1 MSKQKWIEKC
11 LSWKNKWP
19 VYLEQF
25 NDDTDGINLYFVIEA
40 LNKTS
45 DQNDIYITDAGT
57 AYYVASQNLN
67 LTKGQKLIFPGA
79 QADMGFSLPAS
90 VGVGLAAQGKN
101 VIVITG
107 DGSFNTNIQE
117 LATIKANNSKT
128 KFIILNNDGYL
139 SIRNT
144 QAKFYNGHIYGE
156 SASTGLWFPSLEDIA
171 HTYHLKYY
179 KINNNEDLIEAL
191 EKNIHNDE
199 SAIYDVKCKYFQ
211 EVIPTLSLKQ
221 SKNGKMIQCGLN
233 DMYPFLSDEE
243 LENEA
248 KFK

>member
-1 MSKQKWIEKC
+1 MSKQNWINKC
-11 LSWKNKWP
+11 LHWKNKWP

-25 NDDTDGINLYFVIEA
+25 NDDENGINLYYVIES
-40 LNKTS
+40 LNNVSK
-45 DQNDIYITDAGT
+45 DDDVFVTDAGT

-67 LTKGQKLIFPGA
+67 LIKGQKLIFPGA
-79 QADMGFSLPAS
+79 QADMGFSLPGS
-90 VGVGLAAQGKN
+90 IGVGLAAKNNN

-117 LATIKANNSKT
+117 LATIKANNIKSK
-128 KFIILNNDGYL
+128 FVILNNDGYL

-156 SASTGLWFPSLEDIA
+156 SPSTGLWFPSLKDIA
-171 HTYHLKYY
+171 NTYHLEYY
-179 KINNNEDLIEAL
+179 KADNNEELKEVF
-191 EKNIHNDE
+191 KNIHNDE
-199 SAIYDVKCKYFQ
+199 CAIYDIKCKYLQ

-221 SKNGKMIQCGLN
+221 SENGKMIQCGLS

-243 LENEA
+243 LKNEIQ
-248 KFK
+248 FD

>member
-1 MSKQKWIEKC
+1 MSKKNWINKC
-11 LSWKNKWP
+11 LHWKKKWP

-25 NDDTDGINLYFVIEA
+25 NDDKDGINLYYVIES
-40 LNKTS
+40 LNYVSK
-45 DQNDIYITDAGT
+45 DDDIFVTDAGT

-67 LTKGQKLIFPGA
+67 LIKGQKLIFPGA
-79 QADMGFSLPAS
+79 QADMGFSLPGS
-90 VGVGLAAQGKN
+90 IGVGLAAKDRN

-117 LATIKANNSKT
+117 LATIKANNVKS

-156 SASTGLWFPSLEDIA
+156 STSTGLWFPSLRDIA
-171 HTYHLKYY
+171 NTYHLEYY
-179 KINNNEDLIEAL
+179 KADNNAELKEVF
-191 EKNIHNDE
+191 KNIHNDE
-199 SAIYDVKCKYFQ
+199 CAIYDIKCKYLQ

-221 SKNGKMIQCGLN
+221 SENGKMIQCGLN

-243 LENEA
+243 LKNEIQ
-248 KFK
+248 FD

>member
-1 MSKQKWIEKC
+1 MSKQNWINKC
-11 LSWKNKWP
+11 LHWKKKWP

-25 NDDTDGINLYFVIEA
+25 NDDKDGINLYYVIES
-40 LNKTS
+40 LNYVSK
-45 DQNDIYITDAGT
+45 DDDIFVTDAGT

-67 LTKGQKLIFPGA
+67 LIKGQKLIFPGA
-79 QADMGFSLPAS
+79 QADMGFSLPGS
-90 VGVGLAAQGKN
+90 IGVGLAAKDRN

-117 LATIKANNSKT
+117 LATIKANNVKS

-156 SASTGLWFPSLEDIA
+156 STSTGLWFPSLRDIA
-171 HTYHLKYY
+171 NTYHLEYY
-179 KINNNEDLIEAL
+179 KADNNAELKEVF
-191 EKNIHNDE
+191 KNIHNDE
-199 SAIYDVKCKYFQ
+199 CAIYDIKCKYLQ

-221 SKNGKMIQCGLN
+221 SENGKMIQCGLN

-243 LENEA
+243 LKNEIQ
-248 KFK
+248 FD